1 MNERKV
7 FHITGWFGLAGVL
20 LLALEIPLWIIPG
33 NPPLISDAIGHSQFL
48 ADIRIIALSRVLIDM
63 GMYVCLMVF
72 FAGFRHLVIKTKPEY
87 EWLGTL
93 TFIAG
98 AVWWAVSLVADGL
111 EGGAV
116 LDTVGGMT
124 DPTAVRALVEGT
136 LLIYNGSV
144 AFAVT
149 GLFMASAGYAIL
161 ATGAMH
167 KWIGWLACFSAALC
181 AVAIP
186 SMYANVVDH
195 NGFYNAAGW
204 GPVIVANVPPL
215 LWFLVASISMI
226 RKRQIKAA

>member
-1 MNERKV
+1 VVWIGRS
-7 FHITGWFGLAGVL
+7 A

-48 ADIRIIALSRVLIDM
+48 ANVRIIALSRVLIDM
-63 GMYVCLMVF
+63 GMYACLMVF
-72 FAGFRHLVIKTKPEY
+72 FSGFRHLIVKTQTEY

-93 TFIAG
+93 TFMAG
-98 AVWWAVSLVADGL
+98 VVWWAVSLVADGL
-111 EGGAV
+111 DGGAV

-124 DPTAVRALVEGT
+124 DPTVVRALVEGT

-149 GLFMASAGYAIL
+149 GLFMASAGYAVL

-181 AVAIP
+181 VVAIP

-204 GPVIVANVPPL
+204 GSVIVANVLPL
-215 LWFLVASISMI
+215 LWFFVASISMI
-226 RKRQIKAA
+226 RKRQISAA